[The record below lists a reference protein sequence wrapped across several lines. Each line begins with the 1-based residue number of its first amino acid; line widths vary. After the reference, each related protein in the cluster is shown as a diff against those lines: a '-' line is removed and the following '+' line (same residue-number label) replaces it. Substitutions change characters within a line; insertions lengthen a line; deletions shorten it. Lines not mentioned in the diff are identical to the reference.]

1 MADYS
6 KKRFL
11 VIDDQPQA
19 RDALRT
25 IAQQV
30 GAFAVEFATNYQD
43 AIFRIRNNTPDIIL
57 CDYML
62 GEGRSGQ
69 QMLEELRRFSLLPDE
84 TIFMMVTGEQSYEQV
99 VSAVELIPDDYII
112 KPFSPDKLLL
122 RLDRIVAKK
131 LFFAGYYKEKRKQE
145 YANAL
150 AILEA
155 SRDSEA
161 GRPYRFEILR
171 QRAEVFLASGDVQAA
186 EAAYRNILDN
196 YEFPWARAGVARSL
210 HKQNRLQEA
219 RAEIDRVVASTP
231 HFFDAGDLKASICM
245 AQGEHAEAQQILDDI
260 AKKTPRNYLRKR
272 LLAEAA
278 TLNGDTETAR
288 AAMSDV
294 IANDTMPGA
303 ISTEDRLAAARSH
316 VNAGDKITAEKVLL
330 GMREAEVQ
338 KMALS
343 EQASFAALLAIS
355 SEEKGKPRFAGLRPV
370 MLCTDFDATHRVDI
384 MRAALGLS
392 DNELADLQAEHL
404 MAGPDAKKVFGTLR
418 AQYALHGREKDLRE
432 IQRQVALKRIKHED
446 EPTDNAA
453 ANAAASTTAA
463 QPNTP

>member
-1 MADYS
+1 MSQYN

-25 IAQQV
+25 IAQTI
-30 GAFAVEFATNYQD
+30 GAFAVEFASNYQD
-43 AIFRIRNNTPDIIL
+43 AVFRIRNNSPDIIL

-69 QMLEELRRFSLLPDE
+69 QLLEELRRFNLLTDE
-84 TIFMMVTGEQSYEQV
+84 MIFMMVTGEQSYEQV
-99 VSAVELIPDDYII
+99 VSAVELVPDDYII
-112 KPFSPDKLLL
+112 KPFSPDKLVL

-131 LFFAGYYKEKRKQE
+131 NFFAAYYQEKRKQE
-145 YANAL
+145 FANAL

-155 SRDSEA
+155 QRSNEA

-171 QRAEVFLASGDVQAA
+171 QQAEVLLASGDA
-186 EAAYRNILDN
+186 EASEKAYRDILEN

-210 HKQNRLQEA
+210 QKQNRLTEA
-219 RAEIDRVVASTP
+219 RAEIDKVVAGTP
-231 HFFDAGDLKASICM
+231 HFFDASDLKATICM
-245 AQGEHAEAQQILDDI
+245 AQGEHAEAQKVLDEV

-288 AAMSDV
+288 AAMADV

-303 ISTEDRLAAARSH
+303 ISAEDRLAMARSH
-316 VNAGDKITAEKVLL
+316 VDAGDKISAEKVLV
-330 GMREAEVQ
+330 GMRDAEVQ
-338 KMALS
+338 AMNLA

-355 SEEKGKPRFAGLRPV
+355 SPEKGKVRFAGLRPA
-370 MLCTDFDATHRVDI
+370 LLASELGATASIDV
-384 MRAALGLS
+384 MRAALSVG
-392 DNELADLQAEHL
+392 DHELADLHTEQL
-404 MAGPDAKKVFGTLR
+404 MAGTEAKKVFGAIRT
-418 AQYALHGREKDLRE
+418 QYALHGREKDFRE
-432 IQRQVALKRIKHED
+432 IQKQVALKRIHHE
-446 EPTDNAA
+446 EKPAA
-453 ANAAASTTAA
+453 
-463 QPNTP
+463 

>member
-25 IAQQV
+25 VAQQL
-30 GAFAVEFATNYQD
+30 GAFSVEFATNYQD
-43 AIFRIRNNTPDIIL
+43 AIFRIRNNTPDIVL

-69 QMLEELRRFSLLPDE
+69 QLLEELRRFSLLADE

-131 LFFAGYYKEKRKQE
+131 LFFAAYYREKRKQE

-155 SRDSEA
+155 QRDSEA

-171 QRAEVFLASGDVQAA
+171 QRAEIFLASGDVKSA
-186 EAAYRNILDN
+186 ETAYRNILEN

-210 HKQNRLQEA
+210 HRQNRLKEA
-219 RAEIDRVVASTP
+219 REEIERVVSSTP

-245 AQGEHAEAQQILDDI
+245 DQGEHAEAQKVLDDM

-278 TLNGDTETAR
+278 TLNGDTETAL
-288 AAMSDV
+288 AAMADV
-294 IANDTMPGA
+294 LANDTMPGA
-303 ISTEDRLAAARSH
+303 ISAEDRLAAARGH
-316 VNAGDKITAEKVLL
+316 VNAGDNITAEKVLV
-330 GMREAEVQ
+330 GMRDAEVQ
-338 KMALS
+338 KMDLA

-355 SEEKGKPRFAGLRPV
+355 SPERGKSRFAGLRPA
-370 MLCTDFDATHRVDI
+370 MLSTEFNANTRVDI
-384 MRAALGLS
+384 LRAALLTN
-392 DNELADLQAEHL
+392 DHELADLHTEQL

-418 AQYALHGREKDLRE
+418 TQYSLHGREKDLRE
-432 IQRQVALKRIKHED
+432 IQRQVAFKRIKHD
-446 EPTDNAA
+446 ETPTEASPIPPPAA
-453 ANAAASTTAA
+453 A
-463 QPNTP
+463 

>member
-210 HKQNRLQEA
+210 HKQNRLRRHVPKSTGWLPA
-219 RAEIDRVVASTP
+219 HRTFSMPATSRPASAWPRA
-231 HFFDAGDLKASICM
+231 
-245 AQGEHAEAQQILDDI
+245 
-260 AKKTPRNYLRKR
+260 
-272 LLAEAA
+272 
-278 TLNGDTETAR
+278 
-288 AAMSDV
+288 
-294 IANDTMPGA
+294 
-303 ISTEDRLAAARSH
+303 
-316 VNAGDKITAEKVLL
+316 
-330 GMREAEVQ
+330 
-338 KMALS
+338 
-343 EQASFAALLAIS
+343 
-355 SEEKGKPRFAGLRPV
+355 
-370 MLCTDFDATHRVDI
+370 
-384 MRAALGLS
+384 
-392 DNELADLQAEHL
+392 
-404 MAGPDAKKVFGTLR
+404 
-418 AQYALHGREKDLRE
+418 
-432 IQRQVALKRIKHED
+432 
-446 EPTDNAA
+446 
-453 ANAAASTTAA
+453 
-463 QPNTP
+463 NTPKPSRSLTTSPKKRRATTCASGCSPRPPR